1 MLGTYLVSNKP
12 LIVLCFC
19 VITLFGITEAP
30 DEFPKNIKAWIQIA
44 NLEKSIWQSNKAN
57 FWLCVSYTQCKE
69 HQCHWACLRIKMRK
83 LSVIRC
89 SSNKWKQCLRDH
101 LLPTQFSF
109 ICRYKHVMS
118 ISWFLFSFLSC
129 FSFKKKHRS
138 TKKSTT
144 PNVTGD
150 RKQLYPRRYCE
161 KDESSVRGKRRAT
174 AGLLQRFL
182 GRPKLRTES
191 TRFQGP
197 LAGFCIPTLPE
208 ADSVGA

>member
-19 VITLFGITEAP
+19 VITLLGITEAP

-57 FWLCVSYTQCKE
+57 FWLCVSFTQCKE

-129 FSFKKKHRS
+129 FSFKRNTEAQRNLQHLMLRGTENSYIHEDTVKKKWIS
-138 TKKSTT
+138 SYFW
-144 PNVTGD
+144 N
-150 RKQLYPRRYCE
+150 Q
-161 KDESSVRGKRRAT
+161 ESFWW
-174 AGLLQRFL
+174 L
-182 GRPKLRTES
+182 
-191 TRFQGP
+191 
-197 LAGFCIPTLPE
+197 
-208 ADSVGA
+208 

>member
-30 DEFPKNIKAWIQIA
+30 DEFLKNIKAWIQIA
-44 NLEKSIWQSNKAN
+44 NLGKSVWQSNKAN
-57 FWLCVSYTQCKE
+57 FWLCVSFTQCKE

-89 SSNKWKQCLRDH
+89 SSNKWKQCLRGH

-129 FSFKKKHRS
+129 FSFKKTEKHKEIYN
-138 TKKSTT
+138 T
-144 PNVTGD
+144 
-150 RKQLYPRRYCE
+150 
-161 KDESSVRGKRRAT
+161 
-174 AGLLQRFL
+174 
-182 GRPKLRTES
+182 
-191 TRFQGP
+191 
-197 LAGFCIPTLPE
+197 
-208 ADSVGA
+208 